1 MQEIYI
7 FDLDGTLYEKSNP
20 ITEIIDKNIEKYIM
34 QHAHITSNEYYALE
48 IQIPDLLAALKILE
62 IDKNDFYS
70 NIYKNI
76 VYGQYIHPDIKL
88 KEMLNEL
95 NGQKIICTNSSKEH
109 TINILKSLNIQNSF
123 HEIYSNEDFNCKKD
137 IYTMVIDKYK
147 ILPSNVFVIGDDY
160 DVDLKPAELLNCNVI
175 HVNEKSNVKN
185 CYDAI
190 KIINKEKRNKMEEH
204 FINPETMDIS
214 DFLSDIKLLHEKVDK
229 KTIHSFSRIPKNT
242 NKKYAQ
248 ILEDENLDF
257 SSKSIDEVYERLAN
271 YTEGMVLWN
280 NPGTLTNVNPV
291 PTIESLAAG
300 SYFSLY
306 NPNAAQDL
314 SCGLLMTTELATVK
328 MISQLAGI
336 DYKKSG
342 GIFTFGG
349 KSTNMHAVKH
359 GLQRINSDYRKN
371 GIKDD
376 IVVFSNKQGHVC
388 HVEVCGW
395 LGIGE
400 NNCKR
405 IKTDSMG
412 RVDLEELEKELD
424 LALSSGK
431 KVATIII
438 NGCTT
443 IQMTIDPIK
452 KIVKLRDKM
461 VKKYNLSYIPRVHVD
476 SVIGWVWLFFK
487 DYDFKANPLKISNK
501 ALAKIERL
509 YKQIKDIKY
518 ADSFGVDFHKTGFC
532 SYLSSLYIT
541 KDKQELYNQGDAP
554 NIPYDELEFGN
565 YSPFQYTLELSR
577 SLNGPIS
584 AYVNMKMLGIEG
596 YQKIMANLMDSAQYL
611 KERLQATNKFEVI
624 NDLDSDGFV
633 TLFVAKE
640 NSDVPSFF
648 DLGKGD
654 LEYAKKFG
662 EYNHKFYTYL
672 LEKEKQG
679 LCSFTIDYSSGYHI
693 LSNGKKIGVLKAYPM
708 SAHFN
713 REYVDKFIDEL
724 LMHINNF
731 DKIKDS
737 FVAKE
742 VPHKPRPFVFR

>member
-1 MQEIYI
+1 M
-7 FDLDGTLYEKSNP
+7 
-20 ITEIIDKNIEKYIM
+20 
-34 QHAHITSNEYYALE
+34 
-48 IQIPDLLAALKILE
+48 
-62 IDKNDFYS
+62 
-70 NIYKNI
+70 
-76 VYGQYIHPDIKL
+76 
-88 KEMLNEL
+88 
-95 NGQKIICTNSSKEH
+95 
-109 TINILKSLNIQNSF
+109 
-123 HEIYSNEDFNCKKD
+123 
-137 IYTMVIDKYK
+137 
-147 ILPSNVFVIGDDY
+147 
-160 DVDLKPAELLNCNVI
+160 
-175 HVNEKSNVKN
+175 
-185 CYDAI
+185 
-190 KIINKEKRNKMEEH
+190 NKH
-204 FINPETMDIS
+204 FLNPETMDIS
-214 DFLSDIKLLHEKVDK
+214 EFISDIELLHKKIDK
-229 KTIHSFSRIPKNT
+229 NIIHSYSRIPKKT
-242 NKKYAQ
+242 NDKYAQ
-248 ILEDENLDF
+248 LLENENLSF
-257 SSKSIDEVYERLAN
+257 ESKSIDDVYEQLAK

-291 PTIESLAAG
+291 PTIESLAAS

-359 GLQRINSDYRKN
+359 GIQRINKDFRKI

-376 IVVFSNKQGHVC
+376 IVVFSNTQGHVC

-412 RVDLEELEKELD
+412 QVDLVELEKELD
-424 LALSSGK
+424 KSLSSGK
-431 KVATIII
+431 KVATIIV

-452 KIVKLRDKM
+452 KIVDLRDKM
-461 VKKYNLSYIPRVHVD
+461 VKKYNLDYIPRVHVD

-487 DYDFKANPLKISNK
+487 DYNFKANPLKIHEV
-501 ALAKIERL
+501 ALKKIHSL
-509 YKQIKDIKY
+509 YEQIKDIKY

-532 SYLSSLYIT
+532 SYLASLYVT
-541 KDKQELYNQGDAP
+541 KDKLELYNQGDAP

-577 SLNGPIS
+577 SLGGPIS
-584 AYVNMKMLGIEG
+584 AYVNLKMLGIKG
-596 YQKIMANLMDSAQYL
+596 YQEIMAQLMDSAQYL
-611 KERLQATNKFEVI
+611 KERLEQTEKFEVI
-624 NDLDSDGFV
+624 NDKDSNGFV

-640 NSDVPSFF
+640 NSNVPSFF

-662 EYNHKFYTYL
+662 EYNYKFYTYL

-708 SAHFN
+708 SAHFD
-713 REYVDKFIDEL
+713 REYVDKFINEL
-724 LMHINNF
+724 MMHIVNF

>member
-1 MQEIYI
+1 M
-7 FDLDGTLYEKSNP
+7 
-20 ITEIIDKNIEKYIM
+20 
-34 QHAHITSNEYYALE
+34 
-48 IQIPDLLAALKILE
+48 
-62 IDKNDFYS
+62 
-70 NIYKNI
+70 
-76 VYGQYIHPDIKL
+76 
-88 KEMLNEL
+88 
-95 NGQKIICTNSSKEH
+95 
-109 TINILKSLNIQNSF
+109 
-123 HEIYSNEDFNCKKD
+123 
-137 IYTMVIDKYK
+137 
-147 ILPSNVFVIGDDY
+147 
-160 DVDLKPAELLNCNVI
+160 
-175 HVNEKSNVKN
+175 
-185 CYDAI
+185 
-190 KIINKEKRNKMEEH
+190 NKH
-204 FINPETMDIS
+204 FLNPETMDITE
-214 DFLSDIKLLHEKVDK
+214 FLNDIELLHKKVDK
-229 KTIHSFSRIPKNT
+229 NIIHSYSRIPKNT
-242 NKKYAQ
+242 NKKYAEL
-248 ILEDENLDF
+248 LEDENLKF
-257 SSKSIDEVYERLAN
+257 ESQSVDEVYEQLAK

-291 PTIESLAAG
+291 PTIESLAAS

-314 SCGLLMTTELATVK
+314 SCGLLMTTELATIK
-328 MISQLAGI
+328 MISELADI

-359 GLQRINSDYRKN
+359 GIQRINKDFRKI

-376 IVVFSNKQGHVC
+376 IIVFSNTQGHIC

-405 IKTDSMG
+405 IKTDPMG
-412 RVDLEELEKELD
+412 VVDLKELEKELD
-424 LALSSGK
+424 NALSSGK
-431 KVATIII
+431 KVATIIV

-452 KIVKLRDKM
+452 KIVDLRDKM
-461 VKKYNLSYIPRVHVD
+461 VKKYKLDYIPRVHVD

-487 DYDFKANPLKISNK
+487 NYDFVVNPLNIYTK
-501 ALAKIERL
+501 ALNKIKLLTE
-509 YKQIKDIKY
+509 QIKDIKY

-541 KDKQELYNQGDAP
+541 KDKTELYSQGDAP

-577 SLNGPIS
+577 SLGGPIS
-584 AYVNMKMLGIEG
+584 AYVNLKMLGIEG
-596 YQKIMANLMDSAQYL
+596 YQKIMANLLDSSQYL
-611 KERLQATNKFEVI
+611 KEKLEGTGKFEVI
-624 NDLDSDGFV
+624 NDLDSNGFV

-640 NSDVPSFF
+640 NNNVPSFF

-662 EYNHKFYTYL
+662 EYNYKFYTYL

-679 LCSFTIDYSSGYHI
+679 ICSFTIDYSSGYHI

-713 REYVDKFIDEL
+713 RQYVDKFIDEL
-724 LMHINNF
+724 MKHINDF
-731 DKIKDS
+731 DKIKDT
-737 FVAKE
+737 FEAKE